1 MKHYMLVGVNPKTG
15 NQVDQDFLSY
25 QDALFAKENHDIWK
39 QMIEVSLVELEAA
52 E

>member
-1 MKHYMLVGVNPKTG
+1 MLVGINPKTG

-25 QDALFAKENHDIWK
+25 QNALFAKENNDIWK
-39 QMIEVSLVELEAA
+39 QMIEVSIHELEAA